1 MVRLVLETLA
11 FAAAAVLGTLV
22 FFLHPL
28 SVAVIALAIA
38 SIDGGIFLLMYL
50 WAVPLDAVAFICLAM
65 SIGLSV
71 DYVVH
76 VAHAFEHEEGTP
88 EQRIKAALHGATHA
102 CAKGA
107 PYTQSPN
114 HPPTLC
120 AIGIGWSVL

>member
-1 MVRLVLETLA
+1 MARRVLETLA

-107 PYTQSPN
+107 PSRTRIT
-114 HPPTLC
+114 HPRC
-120 AIGIGWSVL
+120 AL